1 MLTLIGLVPVVR
13 FLYFYF
19 GSAGGEGHIQSLV
32 LGGVF
37 LVIGFLTYMIGL
49 VAELI
54 SQNRQLT
61 EMTLERVRRME
72 LDRELERGESADD
85 N

>member
-1 MLTLIGLVPVVR
+1 MLTLIGLAPVVR

-19 GSAGGEGHIQSLV
+19 GSDGGGGHVQSLV

-61 EMTLERVRRME
+61 EMALERVRRME
-72 LDRELERGESADD
+72 LDRMPGQANRKSSD
-85 N
+85 